1 MKYPNLNLRWER
13 DFRKNFKERQ
23 MTIMLE
29 NVNAETLRV
38 IESLK
43 GLNKKLKI
51 LKKPNKET
59 LEAIIES
66 EKIIND
72 IKKGKRKPYNSWKEA
87 KKAMLNV

>member
-1 MKYPNLNLRWER
+1 
-13 DFRKNFKERQ
+13 

-51 LKKPNKET
+51 FKKPNKET

-87 KKAMLNV
+87 KKAKYEQN